1 MKVSLSTSFSPVK
14 APGTNTHGAPML
26 APKGARVILGSDGGE
41 LIQTITPAPHMMFGP
56 PPCTWMENPSNVRR
70 RSS

>member
-1 MKVSLSTSFSPVK
+1 MKVPFDVVYPVK

-41 LIQTITPAPHMMFGP
+41 LIQTITPAPHMMGRAEVLAP
-56 PPCTWMENPSNVRR
+56 
-70 RSS
+70 